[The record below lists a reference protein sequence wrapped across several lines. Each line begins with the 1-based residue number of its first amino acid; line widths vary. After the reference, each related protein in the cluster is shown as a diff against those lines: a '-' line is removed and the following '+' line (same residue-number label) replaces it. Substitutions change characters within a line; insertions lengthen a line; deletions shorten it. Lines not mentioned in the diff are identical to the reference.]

1 MLTFQHDSWFE
12 YDGTKYVERSKSEF
26 ETAIVEKI
34 REEAGLDVTQQ
45 LVTSIRLASYPLVAV
60 PNNIEAPFWISTH
73 QSTEHLISLQN
84 GLINLTLLVSG
95 EKNPLM
101 EHTPDFFVRSSQPY
115 PYLPSA
121 KCPRWMQFLDYALAI
136 DPDLQWVMQEFYGLC
151 LTHDMRFHAFLFLQ
165 GESRTGKGVA
175 FEVLQA
181 LVGWDNVSSVPL
193 RDFGGNFGLQP
204 MLGKKLNINAEV
216 PELDNVAEDILK
228 EYTGGST
235 MMTYHRKNKESLITK
250 QRARLAFSSNHYP
263 NFKDRSEG
271 IWNRMILIPFKNV
284 VPEEARDPNLVS
296 YLVEK
301 ELAGIFNWAME
312 GYARLVKNGRF
323 TDSVVMRVEREEYR
337 DETIPVRRFLKEI
350 IVLDEGSK
358 VTNKELYPLYTK
370 WSKMEGHHRQNAV
383 TFGRDTK
390 AYFRSIDIEQKKFTG
405 GVRGYEG
412 VSINPEM
419 QDEILSFDV
428 SSY

>member
-1 MLTFQHDSWFE
+1 
-12 YDGTKYVERSKSEF
+12 
-26 ETAIVEKI
+26 
-34 REEAGLDVTQQ
+34 
-45 LVTSIRLASYPLVAV
+45 
-60 PNNIEAPFWISTH
+60 
-73 QSTEHLISLQN
+73 
-84 GLINLTLLVSG
+84 
-95 EKNPLM
+95 
-101 EHTPDFFVRSSQPY
+101 
-115 PYLPSA
+115 
-121 KCPRWMQFLDYALAI
+121 
-136 DPDLQWVMQEFYGLC
+136 
-151 LTHDMRFHAFLFLQ
+151 
-165 GESRTGKGVA
+165 
-175 FEVLQA
+175 
-181 LVGWDNVSSVPL
+181 
-193 RDFGGNFGLQP
+193 
-204 MLGKKLNINAEV
+204 
-216 PELDNVAEDILK
+216 
-228 EYTGGST
+228 
-235 MMTYHRKNKESLITK
+235 
-250 QRARLAFSSNHYP
+250 
-263 NFKDRSEG
+263 
-271 IWNRMILIPFKNV
+271 MILIPFKKV
-284 VPEEARDPNLVS
+284 VPEEERDPNLVS
-296 YLVEK
+296 YLVDN

-405 GVRGYEG
+405 GVRGYLG